1 MASAENYTDDNGKNI
16 IDVIDKKLEILT
28 KEKEEIEKK
37 YGIDENLL
45 NSFSFNGMLPQFPPS
60 LTQSIPKTSKINYE
74 NLTKI
79 EEIKPKE
86 IKSKYKTPE
95 NYIES
100 LKYEPELKDV
110 FDKET
115 YEPTYISLNNLKS
128 KPSNPKT
135 YDITQF
141 VDESTNEDYFN
152 EILHE

>member
-141 VDESTNEDYFN
+141 VYESTNEDYFN

>member
-1 MASAENYTDDNGKNI
+1 MH
-16 IDVIDKKLEILT
+16 
-28 KEKEEIEKK
+28 
-37 YGIDENLL
+37 
-45 NSFSFNGMLPQFPPS
+45 
-60 LTQSIPKTSKINYE
+60 
-74 NLTKI
+74 
-79 EEIKPKE
+79 
-86 IKSKYKTPE
+86 KTPE
-95 NYIES
+95 NYLES

>member
-60 LTQSIPKTSKINYE
+60 LTQSIPKK
-74 NLTKI
+74 
-79 EEIKPKE
+79 IKPKE

-95 NYIES
+95 NYLES

>member
-95 NYIES
+95 NYLES

-141 VDESTNEDYFN
+141 VYESTNEDYFN